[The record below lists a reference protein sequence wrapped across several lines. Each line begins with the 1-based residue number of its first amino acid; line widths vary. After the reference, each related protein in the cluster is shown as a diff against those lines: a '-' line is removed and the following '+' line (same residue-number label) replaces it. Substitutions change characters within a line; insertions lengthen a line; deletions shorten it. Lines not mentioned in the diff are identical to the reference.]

1 MVKFSVSLTDRFFQ
15 VVSGISF
22 SEYQL
27 QSSLYDQTLIE
38 AIAACMAGV
47 TPSDIFPF
55 AVTNPATSR
64 RLTVTLRTLQSTNN
78 SLNLAYTVT
87 TNTAGLTYVGM
98 TSQLDA
104 ATSGSAFTTNLNA
117 AATANGADD
126 LIDCTSSVPVT
137 INTTPSSASSS
148 SDDDSL
154 SGGAVAGI
162 VIGVL
167 AFVALAAA
175 GAYFFV
181 FGGGNKSSHGKSNSS
196 GNQQLQ
202 SLSKDS
208 TGSSSSSGGSS
219 YQKKKAPMQ
228 ENPVFGISAIAS
240 PKRGGQGHS
249 NVDDSNM

>member
-1 MVKFSVSLTDRFFQ
+1 VT
-15 VVSGISF
+15 GISYLD
-22 SEYQL
+22 YQS

-38 AIAACMAGV
+38 ALAACMTGV
-47 TPSDIFPF
+47 VPADIFPF
-55 AVTNPATSR
+55 TVTDPAAGR
-64 RLTVTLRTLQSTNN
+64 RLTVALRALQSTGD
-78 SLNLAYTVT
+78 SLNLAYVVT
-87 TNTAGLTYVGM
+87 TNTAGVTYTSM
-98 TSQLDA
+98 TTQLDA

-117 AATANGADD
+117 AAIANGATA
-126 LIDCTSSVPVT
+126 LQDCTSSVPVT
-137 INTTPSSASSS
+137 VNTTPSESSG

-167 AFVALAAA
+167 VFVALLAA
-175 GAYFFV
+175 GSYYFFL
-181 FGGGNKSSHGKSNSS
+181 GDHSKGSSNN
-196 GNQQLQ
+196 NQQH

-208 TGSSSSSGGSS
+208 TGSSGGSGS

-240 PKRGGQGHS
+240 PKKGGKGHS